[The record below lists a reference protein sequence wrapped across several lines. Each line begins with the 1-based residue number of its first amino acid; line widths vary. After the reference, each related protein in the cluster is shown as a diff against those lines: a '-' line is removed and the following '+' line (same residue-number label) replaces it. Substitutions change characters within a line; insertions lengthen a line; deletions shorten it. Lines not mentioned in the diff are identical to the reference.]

1 MYSLEPLERF
11 GWGARTLLL
20 ALLLPLSPA
29 FAQKVRPLPVDDMT
43 RQSDVVGVATV
54 ISAIPHLEERNGFV
68 YTDFRLNFSEVW
80 KGQASP
86 EFILMKPGGTA
97 QGIKGSIPGH
107 EYKLNPGEKVVVF
120 ASPSNLGNHVVV
132 GIHQGL
138 YRIGKEANAPLYR
151 VTQYPFGPGKD
162 SDVTLQALK
171 DEVYRSLG
179 KPVESRPS
187 PDGATPP
194 RTIPDKRTDPP
205 EAPPKQ
211 DATSPAPTVTPP
223 DGTPRWIGLLI
234 ICVFLTA
241 VLGVLFWK
249 RKSPSR
255 G

>member
-1 MYSLEPLERF
+1 M
-11 GWGARTLLL
+11 LLF
-20 ALLLPLSPA
+20 ALFFPILPA

-54 ISAIPHLEERNGFV
+54 VSAIPHLEERNGFV
-68 YTDFRLNFSEVW
+68 YTDFRLDFSEVW

-86 EFILMKPGGTA
+86 EFILMKPGGTV

-138 YRIGKEANAPLYR
+138 YRVGKEANAPLYR

-162 SDVTLQALK
+162 SDLTLQALK

-187 PDGATPP
+187 RDGATPP
-194 RTIPDKRTDPP
+194 RTSPDKDSTVPESTPKQEPTVPTPTQPPP
-205 EAPPKQ
+205 E
-211 DATSPAPTVTPP
+211 
-223 DGTPRWIGLLI
+223 GTPRWMGMLM
-234 ICVFLTA
+234 ICVFLAA
-241 VLGVLFWK
+241 VVGVIFWK
-249 RKSPSR
+249 RKVQSQ